1 MYIHFFISEGFPNIS
16 LFSWNLIPLTRVFSV
31 CTACMIRLIKEMIE
45 GSGLYQFRFSQS
57 LVPTPSNP
65 SLFLSLSL
73 WPCLTLPRHDRG
85 ACAPNAAGQTEHQAL
100 FCLSIIQDQ
109 VRLHQEP
116 RLSPWFLDKLTL
128 QLDSS
133 LLSPLVTRLPHSSRS
148 FAWTGRSTHGN
159 WSPCYG
165 N

>member
-1 MYIHFFISEGFPNIS
+1 MLRACFREIWFQ
-16 LFSWNLIPLTRVFSV
+16 LTRVFSV
-31 CTACMIRLIKEMIE
+31 CTACVIRLIKEMME
-45 GSGLYQFRFSQS
+45 GSGLYQFLLSQS

-65 SLFLSLSL
+65 SFAPSVSLSCL
-73 WPCLTLPRHDRG
+73 WPCLTLPAHDRG
-85 ACAPNAAGQTEHQAL
+85 RVPPNTAGQTEHQAL
-100 FCLSIIQDQ
+100 LCLSIIQDQ
-109 VRLHQEP
+109 VRLHEEL

-148 FAWTGRSTHGN
+148 FAWTGGSTHGN